1 MNTLIGM
8 RIGEKGIIRG
18 FHAETNAYR
27 QRLLAMGFT
36 PGTPFTLR
44 RIAPLGDPIVIQI
57 RGVDICLRRKEAQQI
72 HVQKCNLEEKM
83 AV

>member
-8 RIGEKGIIRG
+8 QVGEKGIIRG
-18 FHAETNAYR
+18 FRGETTAYR

-36 PGTPFTLR
+36 PGTAFTLR

-57 RGVDICLRRKEAQQI
+57 RGVEICLRRKEAQQI
-72 HVQKCNLEEKM
+72 HVQKLKLEEKI